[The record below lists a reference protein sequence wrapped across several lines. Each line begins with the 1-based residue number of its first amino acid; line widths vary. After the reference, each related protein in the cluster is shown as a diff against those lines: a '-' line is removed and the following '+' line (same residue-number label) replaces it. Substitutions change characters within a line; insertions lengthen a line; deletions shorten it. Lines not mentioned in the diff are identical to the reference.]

1 MNNFN
6 DDIVNNFIKNNLF
19 ISIVYGNNASGK
31 TILFNELLE
40 KFKDECISL
49 NGIFDFIKN
58 SNTSQEQ
65 LEIMNENKQKYKKI
79 KSFTLN
85 ECEIN
90 EISDSFNKI
99 NKNYLNSKLSKEKL
113 PIKEIKIFKNEQSLK
128 INESL
133 LNKKKDAYV
142 SLKELCDSFKEIK
155 KHENAKVFT
164 NKEFKSKLTDFVKL
178 FLNFINNKNNKYYE
192 TFNVIL
198 SKNIFD
204 DVKSVIENIYIYIFL
219 CFEKTKEEFFKI
231 KSKIEENNKKINSIR
246 IEEESLKIINE
257 ILNVVLDNEKCTFEF
272 EEYSNNLNIVINK
285 NKINIKKLIKLNL
298 LKKFSFSDSEIML
311 INLIICF
318 IFLSTNNLDREKHFL
333 VDCVDSIFDEKLR
346 IIMLY
351 LFNLFAEKNNLKFI
365 IFTNNKFLIDEM
377 KKITANIENKIEIY
391 FLYKLNNESSI
402 FELKKTNSE
411 ESDFFSFNEA
421 VKQIKKQFTSIFIND
436 KNLNI
441 RQMMIIYILWII
453 RIFNMMKTY
462 RKEEKVITKLLDYNL
477 LFENYDLKKINEKIQ
492 KFFKKDE
499 SDNKFTK
506 KISSYLNKEFKKEI
520 KEFNN
525 YFLNSIDDYFKK
537 LNDLN
542 KLRDIYD
549 VFNINL
555 KNIISIILLRM
566 NLRYM
571 INDLC
576 KPYKSCF
583 KDDGEFKEKLKFLEK
598 EGKIDKNKF
607 NMMFFLLVNI
617 DNFIHI
623 EKSPN
628 LAIKGIEIDNI
639 YVEKLIKIF
648 HKINK

>member
-79 KSFTLN
+79 KSLTLD

-90 EISDSFNKI
+90 EISDSFNQI

-113 PIKEIKIFKNEQSLK
+113 PIKEIEIFKNEQSLK

-142 SLKELCDSFKEIK
+142 SLKELCNSFKEIK

-246 IEEESLKIINE
+246 IEEESLKI
-257 ILNVVLDNEKCTFEF
+257 
-272 EEYSNNLNIVINK
+272 
-285 NKINIKKLIKLNL
+285 
-298 LKKFSFSDSEIML
+298 
-311 INLIICF
+311 
-318 IFLSTNNLDREKHFL
+318 TN
-333 VDCVDSIFDEKLR
+333 
-346 IIMLY
+346 
-351 LFNLFAEKNNLKFI
+351 
-365 IFTNNKFLIDEM
+365 
-377 KKITANIENKIEIY
+377 
-391 FLYKLNNESSI
+391 
-402 FELKKTNSE
+402 
-411 ESDFFSFNEA
+411 
-421 VKQIKKQFTSIFIND
+421 
-436 KNLNI
+436 
-441 RQMMIIYILWII
+441 
-453 RIFNMMKTY
+453 
-462 RKEEKVITKLLDYNL
+462 
-477 LFENYDLKKINEKIQ
+477 
-492 KFFKKDE
+492 
-499 SDNKFTK
+499 
-506 KISSYLNKEFKKEI
+506 
-520 KEFNN
+520 
-525 YFLNSIDDYFKK
+525 
-537 LNDLN
+537 
-542 KLRDIYD
+542 
-549 VFNINL
+549 
-555 KNIISIILLRM
+555 
-566 NLRYM
+566 
-571 INDLC
+571 
-576 KPYKSCF
+576 
-583 KDDGEFKEKLKFLEK
+583 
-598 EGKIDKNKF
+598 
-607 NMMFFLLVNI
+607 
-617 DNFIHI
+617 
-623 EKSPN
+623 
-628 LAIKGIEIDNI
+628 
-639 YVEKLIKIF
+639 
-648 HKINK
+648 